1 MSPPSPVLGMGQV
14 KEEVRRTKGRDQALQ
29 TTAVS
34 SQRVHQWNT
43 VAPKRGVKGK
53 EMRNLKGTAAAPT
66 KTRTP
71 NIDINKQID
80 WSEEIPINTNQAQLA
95 CFAGRNNNPSQP
107 WFDWSPHACILMRY
121 WAQNS
126 PPGLEGTVS
135 TPFASTENTSDSGHL
150 LSLVYEL
157 WPIGL
162 VSPQTEFVL

>member
-29 TTAVS
+29 TTALFLHKT
-34 SQRVHQWNT
+34 VHQRNP
-43 VAPKRGVKGK
+43 AASERGVKGK
-53 EMRNLKGTAAAPT
+53 EMRNLKGTTAAPT

-95 CFAGRNNNPSQP
+95 FFAGKNNKPSQP
-107 WFDWSPHACILMRY
+107 LFDWSPQACILMRH
-121 WAQNS
+121 WTQNS
-126 PPGLEGTVS
+126 PPGLGGTVS
-135 TPFASTENTSDSGHL
+135 TPFASSENTSDSGHL

-162 VSPQTEFVL
+162 VA